1 MQKNIPNLYA
11 LIDMNNPDAIMAEV
25 RSIALTIAP
34 QVDFAP
40 IDSAYQDVLP
50 VVCRLLTRLSGL
62 Q

>member
-40 IDSAYQDVLP
+40 IDSAYQDVL
-50 VVCRLLTRLSGL
+50 RLFAGCLPGYRG
-62 Q
+62 